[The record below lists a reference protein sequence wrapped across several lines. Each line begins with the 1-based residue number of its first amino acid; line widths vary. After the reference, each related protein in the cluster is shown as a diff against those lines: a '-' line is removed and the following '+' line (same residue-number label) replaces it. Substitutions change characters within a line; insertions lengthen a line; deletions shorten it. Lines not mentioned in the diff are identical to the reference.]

1 LKSGP
6 NNMPFIALLVFALLP
21 SLIWLWFFLKR
32 DPKPE
37 PRHMILRVFLI
48 GVLMVVP
55 AIGAQIILN
64 RFWFG
69 LVAMTLMAAAV
80 EEAAK
85 YGAARWGAFGS
96 VDFDEPVDA
105 MIYMIIAGLGF
116 AAMENLLVLISPS
129 ISGLS
134 MIAGVSGLRFLTATF
149 VHALSAGLMGY
160 FVSLQIF
167 REKRGLAWMGLLVAA
182 LIHAAYNL
190 SIIGLAAQIDNY
202 KYLVYTL
209 LLIIPLG
216 IGILDL
222 IAFAHL
228 KKIDQDG

>member
-1 LKSGP
+1 
-6 NNMPFIALLVFALLP
+6 
-21 SLIWLWFFLKR
+21 
-32 DPKPE
+32 
-37 PRHMILRVFLI
+37 
-48 GVLMVVP
+48 
-55 AIGAQIILN
+55 
-64 RFWFG
+64 
-69 LVAMTLMAAAV
+69 
-80 EEAAK
+80 
-85 YGAARWGAFGS
+85 
-96 VDFDEPVDA
+96 
-105 MIYMIIAGLGF
+105 
-116 AAMENLLVLISPS
+116 
-129 ISGLS
+129 

-167 REKRGLAWMGLLVAA
+167 RKKRGLAWMGLLVAA

-202 KYLVYTL
+202 KYLVYNL